1 MNLPLRKFRTL
12 VTLMI
17 IVVAVLYLPNCT
29 SDNQIIGPGITLG
42 KDLLSKKISTSPTID
57 GVIDPSWDSATKLNL
72 APAVPDP
79 GNGLFAGYIGD
90 VYNGTMRS
98 MYDNDY
104 VYFLVEIADNTKNI
118 KSSPWYFNPITK
130 KWARESTSRS
140 YDVNGKLSR
149 EGWGE
154 DKFSFL
160 WNIDNSTPKFSAQTC
175 FASCHI
181 FEPYTDFSVTPP
193 VQRSNANSG
202 NHYTNGTNE
211 KIDMWWGHPN
221 RGFVFGNMDDNYQ
234 DWAGGPAVMNL
245 VGGNGNGRH
254 FDDLVVSGVSA
265 TWPNRPSY
273 TSDAT
278 QGSTTNTQKLKI
290 EGTETEVD
298 VPLWVI
304 PNATN
309 LDFIKGSDTQSGGT
323 AVKITSV
330 NAEGVL
336 TYAGGTIDPNV
347 GTDYQRIG
355 DKVYGGIG
363 SKSIPGVIVTPVIN
377 GRADITLSAV
387 HTGTGW
393 IYEFKRLIKTSDNL
407 KQDIDFS
414 SLDDQPFGFAYWNGN
429 NNQHAIKPNLKLIFE
444 R

>member
-1 MNLPLRKFRTL
+1 
-12 VTLMI
+12 
-17 IVVAVLYLPNCT
+17 
-29 SDNQIIGPGITLG
+29 
-42 KDLLSKKISTSPTID
+42 
-57 GVIDPSWDSATKLNL
+57 
-72 APAVPDP
+72 
-79 GNGLFAGYIGD
+79 
-90 VYNGTMRS
+90 
-98 MYDNDY
+98 
-104 VYFLVEIADNTKNI
+104 
-118 KSSPWYFNPITK
+118 
-130 KWARESTSRS
+130 
-140 YDVNGKLSR
+140 
-149 EGWGE
+149 
-154 DKFSFL
+154 
-160 WNIDNSTPKFSAQTC
+160 
-175 FASCHI
+175 
-181 FEPYTDFSVTPP
+181 
-193 VQRSNANSG
+193 
-202 NHYTNGTNE
+202 
-211 KIDMWWGHPN
+211 MWWGHPN